1 MLSCLSNTLMPGIV
15 KITIDTR
22 ETAIIMDEANRED
35 EWKPLPYELLYVKKF
50 PDNDLTREL
59 VDVLLN
65 RLNHV
70 GNGFFRNTLKD
81 VVDIFGNITG
91 RVLFIKSELEHES
104 NDELDLGSNDL
115 ELKSNDELELK
126 SNNELEHKHNRSK
139 IDIKSNNL
147 DIKSIIDSIDRIDR
161 KRTLS
166 KFCRVLSECCTN
178 GQQIR
183 HTIRNST
190 WTCTYNNNKLI
201 MGNKT
206 YMGKSPLNRFV
217 KNHYTVERPDR
228 TSNANAWNEC
238 EYYTNGNW
246 RSMYSIQKN

>member
-15 KITIDTR
+15 KITIDMR

-81 VVDIFGNITG
+81 VVDIFDTITG
-91 RVLFIKSELEHES
+91 RVMFLKSELNIDSSSELYLDS
-104 NDELDLGSNDL
+104 ELDSKS
-115 ELKSNDELELK
+115 ELDSSSEFDIVDIK
-126 SNNELEHKHNRSK
+126 NNRKHNTISE
-139 IDIKSNNL
+139 
-147 DIKSIIDSIDRIDR
+147 
-161 KRTLS
+161 
-166 KFCRVLSECCTN
+166 FCRVLSECCTN

-190 WTCTYNNNKLI
+190 
-201 MGNKT
+201 
-206 YMGKSPLNRFV
+206 
-217 KNHYTVERPDR
+217 
-228 TSNANAWNEC
+228 
-238 EYYTNGNW
+238 
-246 RSMYSIQKN
+246 

>member
-1 MLSCLSNTLMPGIV
+1 MLSCLSNPLMPGIV
-15 KITIDTR
+15 KINIDIR
-22 ETAIIMDEANRED
+22 ETAIIMEEANRED

-59 VDVLLN
+59 INVLLN

-81 VVDIFGNITG
+81 VVDIFDTITG
-91 RVLFIKSELEHES
+91 RVVFIKRELEHES
-104 NDELDLGSNDL
+104 NDELDL
-115 ELKSNDELELK
+115 ESNDELEY
-126 SNNELEHKHNRSK
+126 KHNRSE
-139 IDIKSNNL
+139 IDIKSNNDL
-147 DIKSIIDSIDRIDR
+147 DIKSSIDSNSEFDIVDIKNNR
-161 KRTLS
+161 KHNTIS
-166 KFCRVLSECCTN
+166 EFCRVLSECCTN

-201 MGNKT
+201 MDNKT
-206 YMGKSPLNRFV
+206 YTGKSPLNRFV
-217 KNHYTVERPDR
+217 KNHYIVERPDR
-228 TSNANAWNEC
+228 TSEANAWKEC
-238 EYYTNGNW
+238 EYYVDGNW

>member
-15 KITIDTR
+15 KITIDMR

-81 VVDIFGNITG
+81 VVDIFDTITG
-91 RVLFIKSELEHES
+91 RVMFLKREVDTESSKLDTESSKLDTESSKLESKHNMLENS
-104 NDELDLGSNDL
+104 KTDL
-115 ELKSNDELELK
+115 ESKSY
-126 SNNELEHKHNRSK
+126 
-139 IDIKSNNL
+139 L

-190 WTCTYNNNKLI
+190 WICTYNNNKLI

-206 YMGKSPLNRFV
+206 YIGKSPLNRFV
-217 KNHYTVERPDR
+217 TSHYTVERPDR
-228 TSNANAWNEC
+228 TNHANAWNEC
-238 EYYTNGNW
+238 EYYINGNW

>member
-1 MLSCLSNTLMPGIV
+1 MLSCLSNTLMSGIV

-22 ETAIIMDEANRED
+22 ETVIMMEEANRED

-59 VDVLLN
+59 VNVLLN

-81 VVDIFGNITG
+81 VVDIFDTITG
-91 RVLFIKSELEHES
+91 RVVFLKREVDTESSKLDTESCELDIESSELDTES
-104 NDELDLGSNDL
+104 SKLESKHNMLENSKTDL
-115 ELKSNDELELK
+115 ESY
-126 SNNELEHKHNRSK
+126 
-139 IDIKSNNL
+139 L
-147 DIKSIIDSIDRIDR
+147 DIKSIIDSIDRIDK

-206 YMGKSPLNRFV
+206 YIGKSPLNRFV

-228 TSNANAWNEC
+228 TNNANAWKEC
-238 EYYTNGNW
+238 EYYMNGNW